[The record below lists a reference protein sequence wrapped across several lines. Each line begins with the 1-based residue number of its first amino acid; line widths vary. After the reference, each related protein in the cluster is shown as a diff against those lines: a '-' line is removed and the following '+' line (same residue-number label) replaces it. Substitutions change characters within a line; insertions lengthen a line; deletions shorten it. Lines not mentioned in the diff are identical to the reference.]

1 MASGGLNPS
10 IFCCCLKG
18 LTSPEFYLLGYRENS
33 PCLRIFLFSL
43 VSPWLNVFPT
53 EAVSPA
59 KTPRIW
65 WIPPLRFRRM
75 NNNNEEPC
83 VTGHCEVL
91 QPPHTNPCGLDCEL
105 SVDAHCAVWAEEFRE
120 GAQPPHLFCPQPR
133 ASYCEVT
140 STYLAGVQG
149 GGEAVHTAI
158 PILAAERNGEEP
170 TCVRYGAR
178 LFRTLSSNPPK
189 APGGNHLI
197 PSLHVWKLLSRMT
210 NRWEQGYSQK
220 WSHRD
225 RNTDWFVCFH
235 SLRFFNFIFPH
246 HHPHPP
252 ASPRKCRAI
261 QNKALKTQDCV
272 QPVLAPWTSCK

>member
-1 MASGGLNPS
+1 MPIVQCGPKSLGKVLSRHICSAPS
-10 IFCCCLKG
+10 APSLGPVTAKW
-18 LTSPEFYLLGYRENS
+18 LLHTLQESREVVRLS
-33 PCLRIFLFSL
+33 TLRS
-43 VSPWLNVFPT
+43 
-53 EAVSPA
+53 
-59 KTPRIW
+59 
-65 WIPPLRFRRM
+65 
-75 NNNNEEPC
+75 
-83 VTGHCEVL
+83 
-91 QPPHTNPCGLDCEL
+91 
-105 SVDAHCAVWAEEFRE
+105 
-120 GAQPPHLFCPQPR
+120 
-133 ASYCEVT
+133 
-140 STYLAGVQG
+140 
-149 GGEAVHTAI
+149 